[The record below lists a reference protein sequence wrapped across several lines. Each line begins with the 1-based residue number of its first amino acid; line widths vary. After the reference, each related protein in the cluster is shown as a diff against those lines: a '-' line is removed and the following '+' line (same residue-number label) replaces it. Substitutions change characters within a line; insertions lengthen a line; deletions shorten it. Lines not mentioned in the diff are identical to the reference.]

1 MSTCHDISTDAGV
14 RGNDDGLLFPA
25 LLALLVRAWVLM
37 SLFVSCCLYWL
48 VDVLIGSLPTSPS
61 IHARAT
67 LAYTIA
73 Y

>member
-48 VDVLIGSLPTSPS
+48 VDVLIG
-61 IHARAT
+61 
-67 LAYTIA
+67 
-73 Y
+73 